1 MKKVVGVTAALILLP
16 YPELAFLLFLLWIF
30 WEELGSLTLEVYD
43 DYQLSKTEKALKR
56 GQGANVDGYYV
67 NMLTQRSIAEREQ
80 RNKAVL
86 IRQRRVRAIHA
97 AIARGSAWVRH
108 LIQRGEAVPVPAATW
123 EE

>member
-30 WEELGSLTLEVYD
+30 WEDLGNLTLKVYD
-43 DYQLSKTEKALKR
+43 DHQLAKTEKALKR
-56 GQGANVDGYYV
+56 SQGANVAAYYV

-80 RNKAVL
+80 RRKAVL
-86 IRQRRVRAIHA
+86 IRQRRIRAIHA
-97 AIARGSAWVRH
+97 AIARGFTWARH
-108 LIQRGEAVPVPAATW
+108 LIQRGEAVPMRAATW